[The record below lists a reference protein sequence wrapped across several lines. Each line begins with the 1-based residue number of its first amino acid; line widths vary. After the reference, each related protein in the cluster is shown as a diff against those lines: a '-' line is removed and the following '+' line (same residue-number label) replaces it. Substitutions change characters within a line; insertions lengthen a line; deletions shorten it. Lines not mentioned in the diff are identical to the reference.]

1 MTGALLLLQ
10 TYPRRSRL
18 AVDRSERRSRS
29 GRRARRL
36 PEAKA
41 GRAAERFGFQRKR
54 APFRSRA
61 ALASWCAPRLNYRAR
76 TEGPAPGAMRIAAA
90 TAAALLAA
98 LIAPRRADAQAETY
112 SVEPGVHCGGTS
124 LNPLEDGSPYPLV
137 GAELSECIARCH
149 AAAACNAVVVNNVDG
164 RCYWKDTTSGQE
176 SHENAEV
183 DCYTMLVLPPA
194 APLEGRVWFD
204 EDLNRA
210 AAVGTWGRA
219 VDYCSAQVRSRHAQ
233 ACPNAPQHALRA
245 ARGGRPMPR
254 L

>member
-1 MTGALLLLQ
+1 
-10 TYPRRSRL
+10 
-18 AVDRSERRSRS
+18 VDRSERRSRS

-98 LIAPRRADAQAETY
+98 LIAPRSADAQATD
-112 SVEPGVHCGGTS
+112 PA
-124 LNPLEDGSPYPLV
+124 L
-137 GAELSECIARCH
+137 
-149 AAAACNAVVVNNVDG
+149 
-164 RCYWKDTTSGQE
+164 
-176 SHENAEV
+176 
-183 DCYTMLVLPPA
+183 LPPA